1 MKNNASKDYCYI
13 EMVHNIFAMAIAW
26 TSLAFKYIDLDIDKK
41 IPEKIPEG
49 DIYGKNYKIIKL
61 YLHNI
66 ISMIMPAPA
75 ISSKNNNSTLDI
87 HNLNLHKKNFDN
99 NYKNNKDKIPKK
111 CPFKFCKDKSGSY
124 VSKGTSIASYSDSN
138 VAFGIGCRRCPGEEI
153 TLLYFYEFINFYNRK
168 WKDKLYRIHQRFY
181 FCGTG
186 KVSWFEKL
194 N

>member
-1 MKNNASKDYCYI
+1 M
-13 EMVHNIFAMAIAW
+13 
-26 TSLAFKYIDLDIDKK
+26 DKK

-66 ISMIMPAPA
+66 INMIIPASA
-75 ISSKNNNSTLDI
+75 ISCKKNNSTLDI

-99 NYKNNKDKIPKK
+99 NN
-111 CPFKFCKDKSGSY
+111 KDKSGSY

-153 TLLYFYEFINFYNRK
+153 TLLYFYRK

-181 FCGTG
+181 FCGIG

-194 N
+194 S